1 MVVIFLGT
9 RNRPEVSSN
18 SKYYISKHRFY
29 ELKHFC
35 LQYREWVSK
44 CDIYKESIHSSS
56 LIQVN
61 KGITDVQDPVGD
73 ILASIEDLYAK
84 IQMVKYACKLADEQ
98 LSGYIFKAVTEDR
111 SYTYLQT
118 VLEIPCSRSTFYD
131 RYRKF
136 YFILSNLRK

>member
-1 MVVIFLGT
+1 MVVIFLTT
-9 RNRPEVSSN
+9 RNRPEVSSSN
-18 SKYYISKHRFY
+18 KYYISKHRFY

-35 LQYREWVSK
+35 LQYREWSSK
-44 CDIYKESIHSSS
+44 CDIYKESIRSSS

-73 ILASIEDLYAK
+73 IFASIEELYTK
-84 IQMVKYACKLADEQ
+84 MQMVKTACKLADEQ
-98 LSGYIFKAVTEDR
+98 LSGYIFEAVTRDR
-111 SYTYLQT
+111 SFTYLQT

>member
-9 RNRPEVSSN
+9 RNRPEVSPTN
-18 SKYYISKHRFY
+18 KYYISKHRFY

-35 LQYREWVSK
+35 LQYREWSSK
-44 CDIYKESIHSSS
+44 CDICKESIHSSS

-61 KGITDVQDPVGD
+61 KDITVQDPIGD
-73 ILASIEDLYAK
+73 IFASIDELYAK
-84 IQMVKYACKLADEQ
+84 MQMVKNACKMADEQ
-98 LSGYIFKAVTEDR
+98 LSSYIFEAVTRDR
-111 SYTYLQT
+111 SFTYLQT

-136 YFILSNLRK
+136 YYILSNLRK

>member
-1 MVVIFLGT
+1 MVVIFLTT

-18 SKYYISKHRFY
+18 NKYYISKHRFY

-35 LQYREWVSK
+35 LQYREWSSK
-44 CDIYKESIHSSS
+44 CDIYKESIRSSS

-61 KGITDVQDPVGD
+61 KGITDIQDPVGD
-73 ILASIEDLYAK
+73 IFANIEELYTK
-84 IQMVKYACKLADEQ
+84 MQIVKNACKLADEQ
-98 LSGYIFKAVTEDR
+98 LSGYIFEAVTRDR
-111 SYTYLQT
+111 SFTYLQT

-136 YFILSNLRK
+136 YYILSNLRK